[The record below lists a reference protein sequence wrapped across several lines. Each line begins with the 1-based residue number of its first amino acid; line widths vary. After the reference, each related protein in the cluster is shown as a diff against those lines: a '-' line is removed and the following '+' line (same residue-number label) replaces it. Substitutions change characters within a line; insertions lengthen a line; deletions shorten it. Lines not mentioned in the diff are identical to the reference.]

1 MYVSHLSLVDFR
13 SYPTVDVELEP
24 GPNVFVG
31 RNGQGKTNLVEAI
44 GYVATLGSHRVA
56 NDAPLV
62 RAGAERAVVRTRIV
76 RGDRASTV
84 EVEITPGRAN
94 RARINRG
101 QLGRARD
108 VLGILHTVLFAPEDL
123 ALVKGDPDGRRRLL
137 DQLVVQLLPR
147 AAGLLSDY
155 ERVIRQRSAL
165 LKSLRGLRAAG
176 RSADL
181 STLEVWD
188 AKAAHLGGQ
197 ILAMRLQLV
206 QALRPHVHAAYA
218 QVSDADGDAEL
229 GYRTS
234 LDVFAPDDDGPGG
247 YPQGAVGG
255 GPGILPASA
264 NATPPSA
271 VTLEKALLDGMAA
284 ARQREVERGVSLVGP
299 HRDDLVLTLGG
310 LPAKG
315 YASHGESWSF
325 ALALRLASFHL
336 LGGHAPAVTEAPSD
350 CGADEARPVDGDAAG
365 LGLPGLRL
373 PAHDAAD
380 DAVAQPATSAVAAFW
395 NPDLGTD
402 ADPVLILDDVF
413 AELDV
418 RRRERLAELV
428 APARQVLVT
437 AAVPGDVP
445 PGLMATRFDV
455 ATGQVTRAS

>member
-1 MYVSHLSLVDFR
+1 MYVSHLSLLDFR
-13 SYPTVDVELEP
+13 SYAAADVELEL
-24 GPNVFVG
+24 GPNAFVG

-56 NDAPLV
+56 NDTPLI

-84 EVEITPGRAN
+84 ELEITAGKAN
-94 RARINRG
+94 RARVNRG

-108 VLGILHTVLFAPEDL
+108 VLGILRTVLFAPEDL
-123 ALVKGDPDGRRRLL
+123 ALVKGDPDGRRRFL

-147 AAGLLSDY
+147 AAGLLGDY
-155 ERVIRQRSAL
+155 ERVVRQRSAL
-165 LKSLRGLRAAG
+165 LKSLRGARRSGAG
-176 RSADL
+176 PVDT

-188 AKAAHLGGQ
+188 ARAAQLGGQ
-197 ILAMRLQLV
+197 ILAMRLALV
-206 QALRPHVHAAYA
+206 EALRPHVAAAYA

-229 GYRTS
+229 AYRSSVPGT
-234 LDVFAPDDDGPGG
+234 ADGTTR
-247 YPQGAVGG
+247 A
-255 GPGILPASA
+255 AED
-264 NATPPSA
+264 
-271 VTLEKALLDGMAA
+271 LEKAILEAMAE
-284 ARQREVERGVSLVGP
+284 ARTQELERGVSLVGP

-325 ALALRLASFHL
+325 ALALRIASYRL
-336 LGGHAPAVTEAPSD
+336 LGG
-350 CGADEARPVDGDAAG
+350 GDEPEHVPD
-365 LGLPGLRL
+365 
-373 PAHDAAD
+373 
-380 DAVAQPATSAVAAFW
+380 AAFW
-395 NPDLGTD
+395 DPDLDTD

-437 AAVPGDVP
+437 AAVPDDVP
-445 PGLMATRFDV
+445 PGLLGARFEV
-455 ATGQVTRAS
+455 TPGQVRRAE

>member
-1 MYVSHLSLVDFR
+1 MYVSHLSLLDFR
-13 SYPTVDVELEP
+13 SYAAAEVELEP
-24 GPNVFVG
+24 GPNAFVG

-56 NDAPLV
+56 NDTPLI

-76 RGDRASTV
+76 RGERASTV
-84 EVEITPGRAN
+84 ELEITAGKAN
-94 RARINRG
+94 RARVNRG

-108 VLGILHTVLFAPEDL
+108 VLGILRTVLFAPEDL
-123 ALVKGDPDGRRRLL
+123 ALVKGDPDGRRRFL

-147 AAGLLSDY
+147 AAGPLSDY
-155 ERVIRQRSAL
+155 ERVVRQRSAL
-165 LKSLRGLRAAG
+165 LKSLRGVRRSGAG
-176 RSADL
+176 GPVDT

-188 AKAAHLGGQ
+188 ARAAQLGGQ
-197 ILAMRLQLV
+197 ILAMRLALV
-206 QALRPHVHAAYA
+206 QALRPQVAAAYE

-229 GYRTS
+229 TYRTS
-234 LDVFAPDDDGPGG
+234 VPGAGDGS
-247 YPQGAVGG
+247 
-255 GPGILPASA
+255 GPIPAA
-264 NATPPSA
+264 ED
-271 VTLEKALLDGMAA
+271 LEKAMLAAMAEA
-284 ARQREVERGVSLVGP
+284 HPQELERGVSLVGP

-325 ALALRLASFHL
+325 ALALRLASYRL
-336 LGGHAPAVTEAPSD
+336 LGGGENPEHVP
-350 CGADEARPVDGDAAG
+350 DG
-365 LGLPGLRL
+365 
-373 PAHDAAD
+373 
-380 DAVAQPATSAVAAFW
+380 AFW
-395 NPDLGTD
+395 DPDLDTD

-445 PGLMATRFDV
+445 DVLLGARFEVTPGEVR
-455 ATGQVTRAS
+455 RAG

>member
-1 MYVSHLSLVDFR
+1 MYVSHLSLLDFR
-13 SYPTVDVELEP
+13 SYAAADVELEP
-24 GPNVFVG
+24 GPNAFVG
-31 RNGQGKTNLVEAI
+31 RNGQGKTNLVEAV

-56 NDAPLV
+56 NDTPLI

-84 EVEITPGRAN
+84 ELEITAGKAN
-94 RARINRG
+94 RARVNRG

-108 VLGILHTVLFAPEDL
+108 VLGILRTVLFAPEDL
-123 ALVKGDPDGRRRLL
+123 ALVKGDPDGRRRFL

-147 AAGLLSDY
+147 AAGLLGDY

-165 LKSLRGLRAAG
+165 LKSLRGARRSGAG
-176 RSADL
+176 PVDT

-188 AKAAHLGGQ
+188 ARAAQLGGQ
-197 ILAMRLQLV
+197 ILAMRLALV
-206 QALRPHVHAAYA
+206 EALRPHVAAAYE

-229 GYRTS
+229 AYRS
-234 LDVFAPDDDGPGG
+234 SVPGAADGTT
-247 YPQGAVGG
+247 
-255 GPGILPASA
+255 PAA
-264 NATPPSA
+264 ED
-271 VTLEKALLDGMAA
+271 LEKAILAAMAEARAQELD
-284 ARQREVERGVSLVGP
+284 RGVSLVGP

-325 ALALRLASFHL
+325 ALALRLASYRL
-336 LGGHAPAVTEAPSD
+336 LGG
-350 CGADEARPVDGDAAG
+350 GDD
-365 LGLPGLRL
+365 PEHV
-373 PAHDAAD
+373 PD
-380 DAVAQPATSAVAAFW
+380 AAFW
-395 NPDLGTD
+395 DPDLDTD

-437 AAVPGDVP
+437 AAVPDDVP
-445 PGLMATRFDV
+445 PGLLGARFEV
-455 ATGQVTRAS
+455 TPGQVSRAS